1 MEGKTSLMKGKA
13 IDCRRRKEGGGRGQG
28 IVNDSSIGESVG
40 GRKRGKGRRV

>member
-13 IDCRRRKEGGGRGQG
+13 GGGGGGQGRG